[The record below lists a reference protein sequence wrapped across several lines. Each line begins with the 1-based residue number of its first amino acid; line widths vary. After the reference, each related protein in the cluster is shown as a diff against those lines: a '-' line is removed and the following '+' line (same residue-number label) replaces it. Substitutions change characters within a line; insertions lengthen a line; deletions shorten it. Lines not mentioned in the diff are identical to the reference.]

1 MKDLNET
8 GVIIESG
15 LQDWQILQQD
25 GQGVARVRLE
35 GRWLTGDPFS
45 EARVLVRVLD
55 ETRLQP
61 VTRSLDWSEA
71 ATSPDGTWSVE
82 LARIPAG
89 GLYRIETCL
98 QLDGGPVE
106 WAIRGDMRHHLGVGD
121 IWVIAGQSNAAGYGR
136 TPCFDSPELGIHM
149 FASSAE
155 WRLAT
160 HPLSDSTGTRY
171 PASRERGNGSHSP
184 FLAFAR
190 HLKAALGYPV
200 GLIPAALGGSPL
212 ARWMPGGSGDS
223 YENMLALLR
232 DAGGQCRG
240 MVWYQGESDTGPQ
253 ERGVYAEKFERMIGD
268 FRKCTNRPELPV
280 ITAQL
285 NRYIGEPYDGPCH
298 EGWEVIREIQRQL
311 ARRIDGVEVISTLDL
326 ALSDG
331 IHNDSKANL
340 AIGQRMANTVLGA
353 VFGRDVKYR
362 SPDLRAAVLV
372 DPCAVELEFDH
383 VDGRL
388 HFENNIPSQ
397 FPFAVRDA
405 GGEVPVGSWAFTAKN
420 RLRLNLARAVTGVAT
435 VTGAPT
441 ACPPAVMPFDL
452 CGYLPMLAFT
462 QTVLTSGLEKP

>member
-1 MKDLNET
+1 MKDLNQT

-25 GQGVARVRLE
+25 GEGVARVSLA
-35 GRWLTGDPFS
+35 GRWLTGESSS

-55 ETRLQP
+55 EARLQP

-71 ATSPDGTWSVE
+71 ETSPDGTWFVE

-89 GLYRIETCL
+89 GLYRIETSL
-98 QLDGGPVE
+98 QLNSGPIE
-106 WAIRGDMRHHLGVGD
+106 WARRGDMRHHIGVGD
-121 IWVIAGQSNAAGYGR
+121 IWVIAGQSNAAGYGK
-136 TPCFDSPELGIHM
+136 TPCFDAPELGIHM
-149 FASSAE
+149 FALSGE

-171 PASRERGNGSHSP
+171 PVNREGANGSHSP

-190 HLKAALGYPV
+190 HLKDTLGYPV

-212 ARWMPGGSGDS
+212 ARWVPGGSGDL

-232 DAGGQCRG
+232 DAGGMCRG
-240 MVWYQGESDTGPQ
+240 MVWYQGESDTGP
-253 ERGVYAEKFERMIGD
+253 EESGMYAEKFERMIGD
-268 FRKCTNRPELPV
+268 FRKFTNRPELPV

-285 NRYIGEPYDGPCH
+285 NRYIGEPYDRPCH
-298 EGWEVIREIQRQL
+298 EGWEVIREIQRQI
-311 ARRIDGVEVISTLDL
+311 ARRMDGVEVISTLDL

-331 IHNDSKANL
+331 IHNDSKGNL
-340 AIGQRMANTVLGA
+340 AIGERMANTVLGA
-353 VFGRDVKYR
+353 VFCRDVKYR
-362 SPDLRAAVLV
+362 SPDLCAAVLV
-372 DPCAVELEFDH
+372 DSLAVELEFEH

-405 GGEVPVGSWAFTAKN
+405 GGEVPVASWAFTAKN
-420 RLRLNLARAVTGVAT
+420 RLRLNLTRGFTGVAT
-435 VTGAPT
+435 VTGPPT
-441 ACPPAVMPFDL
+441 ACPPAVIPFDL

-462 QTVLTSGLEKP
+462 QTVVTLG